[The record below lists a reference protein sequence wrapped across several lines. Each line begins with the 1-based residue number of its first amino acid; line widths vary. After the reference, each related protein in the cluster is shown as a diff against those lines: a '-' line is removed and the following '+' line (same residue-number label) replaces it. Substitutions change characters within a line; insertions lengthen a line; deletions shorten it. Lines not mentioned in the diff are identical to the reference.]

1 MDINGIYVLQKTYEN
16 IQIRLRRLIMD
27 KCTIENFKM
36 LALPGATLGV
46 LLWIIK
52 MALDPFVLFLTL
64 GMALVF
70 ITIDK
75 LNEER

>member
-1 MDINGIYVLQKTYEN
+1 
-16 IQIRLRRLIMD
+16 MD
-27 KCTIENFKM
+27 KHTIENFKT

-46 LLWIIK
+46 VLWIIM

-64 GMALVF
+64 SLALVL

>member
-1 MDINGIYVLQKTYEN
+1 
-16 IQIRLRRLIMD
+16 MD
-27 KCTIENFKM
+27 KCTVENFKL

-46 LLWIIK
+46 ILWII
-52 MALDPFVLFLTL
+52 MMVLNPFVLFLTL
-64 GMALVF
+64 GQALVL